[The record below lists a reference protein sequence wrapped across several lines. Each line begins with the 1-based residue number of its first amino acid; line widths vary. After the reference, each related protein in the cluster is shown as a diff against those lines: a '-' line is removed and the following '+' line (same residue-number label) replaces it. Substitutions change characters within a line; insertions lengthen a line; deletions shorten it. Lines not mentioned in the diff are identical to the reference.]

1 MVALMWNNVL
11 DCRRTIQLTEEL
23 GAMVV
28 ETKKGRARQMNA
40 GVAAASG
47 DSCAVIPVDHELF
60 GKQKQ

>member
-1 MVALMWNNVL
+1 
-11 DCRRTIQLTEEL
+11 
-23 GAMVV
+23 MVV